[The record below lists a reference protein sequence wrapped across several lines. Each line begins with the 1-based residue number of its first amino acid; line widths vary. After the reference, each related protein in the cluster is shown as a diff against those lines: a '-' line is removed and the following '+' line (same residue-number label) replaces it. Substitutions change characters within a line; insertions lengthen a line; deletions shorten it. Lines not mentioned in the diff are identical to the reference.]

1 MLSVDLTIGE
11 CGGQVVVALRGELD
25 VVDADSVAT
34 GLAAAADQGR
44 VIIADLAHLTFIDA
58 GGVAA
63 LIRARRH
70 ARHTGGDLL
79 LAAPQWQVRRVL
91 EVAQPADAFAVYTD
105 VAAAIGSMGGVAAVA
120 AATAP
125 VTLLPAS

>member
-1 MLSVDLTIGE
+1 MPSVDLTASDF
-11 CGGQVVVALRGELD
+11 GGQVVVALRGELD

-44 VIIADLAHLTFIDA
+44 VIIADLARLTFIDA

-63 LIRARRH
+63 LARARRH

-79 LAAPQWQVRRVL
+79 LAGPQWQVRRVL
-91 EVAQPADAFAVYTD
+91 GVAQPADAFAVYTD
-105 VAAAIGSMGGVAAVA
+105 VAEAIGSMGGVVAVA
-120 AATAP
+120 AAAAP
-125 VTLLPAS
+125 ATLLS